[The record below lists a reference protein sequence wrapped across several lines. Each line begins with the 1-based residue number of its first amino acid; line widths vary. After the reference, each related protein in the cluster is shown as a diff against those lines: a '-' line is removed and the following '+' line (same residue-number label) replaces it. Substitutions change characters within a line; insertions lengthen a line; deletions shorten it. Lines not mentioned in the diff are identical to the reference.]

1 MASIQ
6 AGTLSYTVVTGT
18 ATVTRSSG
26 ATESVTG
33 PATTALAPGDAVTET
48 ADMVHFGANATGT
61 PVIIL
66 ASLLTESGRDL
77 AIPAQ
82 G

>member
-1 MASIQ
+1 
-6 AGTLSYTVVTGT
+6 
-18 ATVTRSSG
+18 
-26 ATESVTG
+26 
-33 PATTALAPGDAVTET
+33 
-48 ADMVHFGANATGT
+48 MVHFGANATGA

-77 AIPAQ
+77 AVLVQ